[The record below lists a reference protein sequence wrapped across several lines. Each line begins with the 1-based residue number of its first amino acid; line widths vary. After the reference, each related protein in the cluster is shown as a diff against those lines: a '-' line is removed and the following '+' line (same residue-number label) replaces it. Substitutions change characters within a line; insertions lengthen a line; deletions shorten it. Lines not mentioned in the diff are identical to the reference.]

1 MLSETYYG
9 QINIRFSPLQ
19 ENAEKPIYFWVHQGP
34 KGLHKRCIIISS
46 SFVSAKIN
54 ARYCCCSRVKAWWM
68 ITWASFR
75 AWGTDLKRS
84 SGSLSTGKRSLVSS
98 TVKGGIIFS
107 VILNQ
112 LKQKIVHAWRVK
124 WLQAWLNL
132 YTAGQNILAMHNT
145 WVFRDHLRYSVPT

>member
-1 MLSETYYG
+1 MYALFFVSFGPGPFDYLSPLQLKPFRITRFKQFVQPTITKRADPVLSETYYG

-98 TVKGGIIFS
+98 TVK
-107 VILNQ
+107 V
-112 LKQKIVHAWRVK
+112 
-124 WLQAWLNL
+124 
-132 YTAGQNILAMHNT
+132 
-145 WVFRDHLRYSVPT
+145 VPLPDGL